1 MNQFLLNSLWLFP
14 CYALVGAFA
23 FVVWGP
29 AIARCAEFLL
39 NLATS
44 VDS

>member
-1 MNQFLLNSLWLFP
+1 MSQILLKSLWLLP
-14 CYALVGAFA
+14 CYALVGVFA
-23 FVVWGP
+23 VVVWGP